1 MDHDVTS
8 LECLKLDSQSE
19 VLDKYGGGKDLFSPV
34 MVPSNYNTPIID
46 SKVEEPKT
54 TILDEDLE
62 TYFSLHWGPPSPR
75 GSKDEEPKTEELMDE
90 EPKTEELTAEE
101 PTTEELMA
109 EIGECK
115 YCLKVGKHYT
125 PLCPYRYHLPKNATL
140 GSGCEVICK
149 ICGCLFR
156 GSCCASC
163 GRSEGQAILKD
174 CSICGKQ
181 GEHWPSTCPSRE
193 GRHIPSPFTCDDY
206 TGYFFVNICPTK

>member
-8 LECLKLDSQSE
+8 LECLMKLDSQSE
-19 VLDKYGGGKDLFSPV
+19 VLDKDGGRKDLFSPV
-34 MVPSNYNTPIID
+34 MVPSNCNTPIID
-46 SKVEEPKT
+46 NKVEEPKT

-62 TYFSLHWGPPSPR
+62 TYFSLHWGPPSPTR
-75 GSKDEEPKTEELMDE
+75 TGSKDEEPKIEELMDE
-90 EPKTEELTAEE
+90 ELE
-101 PTTEELMA
+101 TEELMD

-125 PLCPYRYHLPKNATL
+125 VLCPYRYHLPKNATL
-140 GSGCEVICK
+140 GRGVEVTCK

-163 GRSEGQAILKD
+163 GLSEGQAILKD

-193 GRHIPSPFTCDDY
+193 GRHIPSAFTCDDY
-206 TGYFFVNICPTK
+206 TGYFSVNICP